1 MEGNDEEHLSNI
13 SSEDEIDNI
22 INYELINNGYTCD
35 KCNSIPEILN
45 IDYIN
50 NTLLI
55 KCSNHKSEI
64 SMNNF
69 INDTLKHNFYF
80 SVCNICNKNIQKE
93 NSNIFKYCY
102 ECNKIICGECAL
114 IHEKSHN
121 LINNNDYNNKC
132 KDHFN
137 QKYTSFCFNCNR
149 NICNECKKT
158 RIHKEHKKNDFIE
171 IEPTKDDIEQINNFC
186 LKFKNNLDSL
196 NISGKKEIEELIENK
211 NNILKIIRN
220 KSENQLKEYK
230 KYAEDNLN
238 KNIEIFER
246 KKKDLWAKYTEDL
259 NALTREF
266 NSIKLKNKE
275 ELKRSVNIINNSY
288 MENKN
293 LIESNYNS
301 LIIKCQKY
309 NRELKMKYNNIIK
322 LNEIILNTYN
332 KNKNQYYY
340 INNVVNN
347 VNFIKKYNKE
357 TSNIFYKNINNKYD
371 INIREENIQIKDKII
386 SKEGLKNIIS
396 EINKEKLF
404 NINIIS
410 SKITND
416 LNEINFLGNFN
427 FSQLKAISII
437 NCNIKNIDNL
447 KNINCPQLLKLDL
460 SNNSIENI
468 DILKSCNINNL
479 KYLSLKNNKIYN
491 INVFDGDVFSNLEE
505 LDLSYNKIEDIKI
518 FNQAKFIRIKVL
530 NLSFNLIKNSKDFKR
545 DNLKYLNKY
554 NIDNQYDNVEENS

>member
-1 MEGNDEEHLSNI
+1 MKIKN
-13 SSEDEIDNI
+13 NI
-22 INYELINNGYTCD
+22 I
-35 KCNSIPEILN
+35 
-45 IDYIN
+45 
-50 NTLLI
+50 
-55 KCSNHKSEI
+55 
-64 SMNNF
+64 
-69 INDTLKHNFYF
+69 
-80 SVCNICNKNIQKE
+80 
-93 NSNIFKYCY
+93 
-102 ECNKIICGECAL
+102 KI
-114 IHEKSHN
+114 
-121 LINNNDYNNKC
+121 
-132 KDHFN
+132 
-137 QKYTSFCFNCNR
+137 
-149 NICNECKKT
+149 
-158 RIHKEHKKNDFIE
+158 
-171 IEPTKDDIEQINNFC
+171 
-186 LKFKNNLDSL
+186 
-196 NISGKKEIEELIENK
+196 IENK
-211 NNILKIIRN
+211 F
-220 KSENQLKEYK
+220 K
-230 KYAEDNLN
+230 KKLNFYRKNAEDYLN
-238 KNIEIFER
+238 KNIEIFE
-246 KKKDLWAKYTEDL
+246 KKKKILLDKYNENLIAL
-259 NALTREF
+259 NKEF
-266 NSIKLKNKE
+266 DSIKLNNE
-275 ELKRSVNIINNSY
+275 LELKKNLILFQNFHV
-288 MENKN
+288 ENKN
-293 LIESNYNS
+293 RIESEYNS
-301 LIIKCQKY
+301 LITKCLKT
-309 NRELKMKYNNIIK
+309 NKELKMKYTNIIK

-347 VNFIKKYNKE
+347 VNFIKKYNNE
-357 TSNIFYKNINNKYD
+357 TSNIFYKNINNKYG

-468 DILKSCNINNL
+468 DILKSCNINSL
-479 KYLSLKNNKIYN
+479 KFLSLKNNKIYN